1 MWAIPVLS
9 ECGAR
14 DVTLQQHIASRLV
27 QVEICLE
34 GKVSRFFS
42 GGLNELGQDG
52 EDSLAH
58 TVDGRM
64 AGDHLQFWHVL
75 SLPTP
80 RRGRYVS
87 NWDDASVWPW
97 SAPVSP
103 SYCTRPPSRSPVGCP
118 STGCGTPCRAFRRS
132 ANCG

>member
-1 MWAIPVLS
+1 VS
-9 ECGAR
+9 
-14 DVTLQQHIASRLV
+14 TLALTKTSG
-27 QVEICLE
+27 E
-34 GKVSRFFS
+34 RF
-42 GGLNELGQDG
+42 LNG

-87 NWDDASVWPW
+87 NWDDASV
-97 SAPVSP
+97 
-103 SYCTRPPSRSPVGCP
+103 
-118 STGCGTPCRAFRRS
+118 
-132 ANCG
+132 